1 MTTSAGF
8 LAAGGPVAWGPFAA
22 VSLGTML
29 AAGSAN
35 TFNQVRWGGAAVH
48 GSLIRGPFGHA
59 EKLPLTTPTTHTC
72 RCWSGR
78 TTGA

>member
-1 MTTSAGF
+1 MMTTSAGF

-35 TFNQVRWGGAAVH
+35 TFNQVRAVY
-48 GSLIRGPFGHA
+48 IKYVFI
-59 EKLPLTTPTTHTC
+59 
-72 RCWSGR
+72 
-78 TTGA
+78 